1 MFARDVMTTSVLT
14 VAPDTDV
21 AEIARMMLEHRISA
35 VPVLNAQGKLV
46 GIVSEGDLINR
57 AESETQHRASWWLHL
72 ASGEDDDTS
81 REYLRTHGRHAEDV
95 MTTEVVTVTP
105 DTSLAQIAALL
116 EKRHIKRVPVVQGG
130 TLVGIVSRANLLRGL
145 AAWQPPVPKT
155 KPQDRTLREA
165 LVKALDEAG
174 LPMHL
179 VNVMVNDGVAE
190 LWGLVDTQAQKRAAH
205 AAVDATP
212 GVARM
217 EDHLTVKTGR
227 LRAIH
232 GHV

>member
-14 VAPDTDV
+14 VAPETDV
-21 AEIARMMLEHRISA
+21 AEVAKIMLEHRISA
-35 VPVLNAQGKLV
+35 LPVLNAQGKLV

-57 AESETQHRASWWLHL
+57 TESETQHRASWWLRM
-72 ASGEDDDTS
+72 ASGDDNVS

-95 MTTEVVTVTP
+95 MTAEVVSVTP
-105 DTSLAQIAALL
+105 DTSLAEIAALL
-116 EKRHIKRVPVVQGG
+116 EKRHIKRVPVMQGAK
-130 TLVGIVSRANLLRGL
+130 LVGIVSRANLLRGL
-145 AAWQPPVPKT
+145 AAWQPPTT
-155 KPQDRTLREA
+155 KATPEDRTLREA
-165 LVKALDEAG
+165 LVKALGEAG

-190 LWGLVDTQAQKRAAH
+190 LWGLIDTQAQKRAAH
-205 AAVDATP
+205 AAVDSTP